1 MEEEKKLVD
10 AYVEN
15 IGDENITFVLEKDE
29 CDDEDQVNIDN
40 LMSEF
45 NDIKM
50 SQKTY
55 NEEETDDMYASI
67 TDYDENYTIKQ
78 LLQICEY
85 YGLIKEI
92 RAAKGKRLDVIG
104 ALVMFESNSENGA
117 KVYRRKQLW
126 HYMNELRSDKF
137 MKKFVFW

>member
-1 MEEEKKLVD
+1 MEEGKKLVD
-10 AYVEN
+10 AYAE
-15 IGDENITFVLEKDE
+15 DENITFILEKDE
-29 CDDEDQVNIDN
+29 QHDENQVNIDN

-50 SQKTY
+50 AQKIY
-55 NEEETDDMYASI
+55 NEEEVDDMYATI
-67 TDYDENYTIKQ
+67 TDYDENYTTKQ

-92 RAAKGKRLDVIG
+92 RTAKGKRLDVIG

-117 KVYRRKQLW
+117 KV
-126 HYMNELRSDKF
+126 
-137 MKKFVFW
+137 

>member
-1 MEEEKKLVD
+1 MEEDKKLVD

-15 IGDENITFVLEKDE
+15 IEDENITFILEKDE
-29 CDDEDQVNIDN
+29 CDDDHQVNLDD

-50 SQKTY
+50 AQNMY
-55 NEEETDDMYASI
+55 NEEEMDDMYASI

-85 YGLIKEI
+85 YGLTKEI
-92 RAAKGKRLDVIG
+92 RTAKGKRLDVIG
-104 ALVMFESNSENGA
+104 ALVMFESNSDNGA

-126 HYMNELRSDKF
+126 HYMNELKSDKF

>member
-1 MEEEKKLVD
+1 MEEDKKLVD

-15 IGDENITFVLEKDE
+15 IEDENITFILEKDE
-29 CDDEDQVNIDN
+29 QDHEVNLDD

-50 SQKTY
+50 AQNMY
-55 NEEETDDMYASI
+55 NEEEMDDMYASI

-85 YGLIKEI
+85 YCLTKEI
-92 RAAKGKRLDVIG
+92 RTAKGKRLDVIG
-104 ALVMFESNSENGA
+104 ALVMFESNSDNGA

-126 HYMNELRSDKF
+126 HYMNELKSDKF

>member
-29 CDDEDQVNIDN
+29 CDDEGQVNIDN

-55 NEEETDDMYASI
+55 NEEESDDMYASI

-92 RAAKGKRLDVIG
+92 RTAKGKRLDVIG

>member
-1 MEEEKKLVD
+1 
-10 AYVEN
+10 
-15 IGDENITFVLEKDE
+15 
-29 CDDEDQVNIDN
+29 
-40 LMSEF
+40 MSEF
-45 NDIKM
+45 NQIKM
-50 SQKTY
+50 SRTTY
-55 NEEETDDMYASI
+55 NEEEMDDMYASI

-92 RAAKGKRLDVIG
+92 RTAKGKRMDVIS
-104 ALVMFESNSENGA
+104 ALVMFESNSDNGA

-126 HYMNELRSDKF
+126 YYMNELKSDKF

>member
-15 IGDENITFVLEKDE
+15 VGDENITFVLEKDK
-29 CDDEDQVNIDN
+29 CYDEDHVNIDN

-45 NDIKM
+45 NEIKM
-50 SQKTY
+50 SRTTY
-55 NEEETDDMYASI
+55 NEEEMDDMYASI

-92 RAAKGKRLDVIG
+92 RTAKGKRMDVIS
-104 ALVMFESNSENGA
+104 ALVMFESNSDNGA

-126 HYMNELRSDKF
+126 YYMNELKNDKF

>member
-1 MEEEKKLVD
+1 MEEDKKLVD

-117 KVYRRKQLW
+117 KVYRRKQMW

>member
-1 MEEEKKLVD
+1 MEEHK
-10 AYVEN
+10 N
-15 IGDENITFVLEKDE
+15 ENITFVLEKDE
-29 CDDEDQVNIDN
+29 QHDEAQLNIDN

-45 NDIKM
+45 NDIKIAEKM
-50 SQKTY
+50 Y
-55 NEEETDDMYASI
+55 NEEEIDDMYATI

-92 RAAKGKRLDVIG
+92 RNAKGKRLDVIG
-104 ALVMFESNSENGA
+104 AIVMFEGNSENGA

-126 HYMNELRSDKF
+126 HYMNELKTDKF
-137 MKKFVFW
+137 MKKFIFW

>member
-1 MEEEKKLVD
+1 MEEGKKLVD
-10 AYVEN
+10 AYAE
-15 IGDENITFVLEKDE
+15 DENITFILEKDE
-29 CDDEDQVNIDN
+29 QHDENQVNIDN

-50 SQKTY
+50 AQKIY
-55 NEEETDDMYASI
+55 NEEEVDDMYATI
-67 TDYDENYTIKQ
+67 TDYDENYTTKQ

-92 RAAKGKRLDVIG
+92 RTAKGKRLDVIG

-126 HYMNELRSDKF
+126 HYMNELKSDKF

>member
-29 CDDEDQVNIDN
+29 CDDEGQVNIDN

>member
-10 AYVEN
+10 PYAV
-15 IGDENITFVLEKDE
+15 DENITFILEKDE
-29 CDDEDQVNIDN
+29 QDDEHQVNIDN

-50 SQKTY
+50 SQTIH
-55 NEEETDDMYASI
+55 NQEEMDDMYATI
-67 TDYDENYTIKQ
+67 TDYDENYTTKQ

-92 RAAKGKRLDVIG
+92 RIAKGKRLDVIG
-104 ALVMFESNSENGA
+104 AIIMFEGNSENGA
-117 KVYRRKQLW
+117 KAYRRKQLW
-126 HYMNELRSDKF
+126 HYMNELKSDKF

>member
-1 MEEEKKLVD
+1 MEEDKKLVD
-10 AYVEN
+10 VYAE
-15 IGDENITFVLEKDE
+15 DENITFILEKDE
-29 CDDEDQVNIDN
+29 SGHESQVNIDN

-50 SQKTY
+50 AQKMY
-55 NEEETDDMYASI
+55 NEEEVDDMYATI
-67 TDYDENYTIKQ
+67 TDYDENYTTKQ

-85 YGLIKEI
+85 YGLIKEV
-92 RAAKGKRLDVIG
+92 RSAKGKRLDVIG
-104 ALVMFESNSENGA
+104 ALVMFESNFENGA

-126 HYMNELRSDKF
+126 HYMNELKNDKF

>member
-1 MEEEKKLVD
+1 MEEDKKLVD

-15 IGDENITFVLEKDE
+15 IEDENITFILEKDE
-29 CDDEDQVNIDN
+29 QNDEHQVNLDD

-50 SQKTY
+50 AQKMY
-55 NEEETDDMYASI
+55 NEEEMDDMYASI
-67 TDYDENYTIKQ
+67 TDYDENYTTKQ

-92 RAAKGKRLDVIG
+92 RNAKGKRLDVIG

-126 HYMNELRSDKF
+126 HYMNELKSDKF